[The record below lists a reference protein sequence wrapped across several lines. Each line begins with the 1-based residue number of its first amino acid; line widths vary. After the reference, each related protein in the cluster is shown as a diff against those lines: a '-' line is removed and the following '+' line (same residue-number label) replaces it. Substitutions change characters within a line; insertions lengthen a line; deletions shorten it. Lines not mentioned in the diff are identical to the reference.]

1 MPDAAST
8 SSSSDDST
16 AYVYDRHGGPPVH
29 RTVEHEALHAI
40 FSSFDRN
47 RSGSIDR
54 DELRAGLVR
63 LGHSVDGAMLTQIM
77 AACDTHEDGHISYE
91 AFIRYATQRE
101 RELREAFELIDS
113 DGSGRINAVEI
124 RAALHKLGV
133 ETADDASIRQL
144 VKRMAATNAHS
155 GGAYHAP
162 RLGKKPSGERAHEIS
177 FQQFRQFCVLLPA
190 TNTMQLFEYFE
201 GNLGIDIGE
210 GSAIPDDRRDVA
222 VPPWVT
228 LAAGAVAGVASRTAT
243 APMDRTKTMLQAG
256 MGGGSVRAAVS
267 TIFAEGGAI
276 AFFRGN
282 SANCVKIAPESAIK
296 FFAYER
302 TKLLVCRDASAP
314 TMLERFVSGGTAG
327 AIAQTVIYPLETAKT
342 RLALNSEYHGIW
354 DCLSRTAAAEGP
366 AALFRGLGAS
376 LLGVVPYA
384 GTDLMI
390 YNALKNAYAERHP
403 GREPST
409 LTFLACGAV
418 SSTIGQAVAYPLQVV
433 RTRLQA
439 QGLPGMPAYDG
450 VVDCLR
456 RTVADG
462 GVRALYNGFLP
473 NFAKALPAISISYAV
488 FEKTKRLLLGKRR
501 GLADGTS

>member
-1 MPDAAST
+1 MRRPRRRSYRRRRNRLLPRQT
-8 SSSSDDST
+8 SSF
-16 AYVYDRHGGPPVH
+16 V
-29 RTVEHEALHAI
+29 
-40 FSSFDRN
+40 
-47 RSGSIDR
+47 RS
-54 DELRAGLVR
+54 
-63 LGHSVDGAMLTQIM
+63 
-77 AACDTHEDGHISYE
+77 Y
-91 AFIRYATQRE
+91 
-101 RELREAFELIDS
+101 
-113 DGSGRINAVEI
+113 
-124 RAALHKLGV
+124 
-133 ETADDASIRQL
+133 
-144 VKRMAATNAHS
+144 
-155 GGAYHAP
+155 
-162 RLGKKPSGERAHEIS
+162 
-177 FQQFRQFCVLLPA
+177 
-190 TNTMQLFEYFE
+190 
-201 GNLGIDIGE
+201 
-210 GSAIPDDRRDVA
+210 
-222 VPPWVT
+222 
-228 LAAGAVAGVASRTAT
+228 
-243 APMDRTKTMLQAG
+243 
-256 MGGGSVRAAVS
+256 
-267 TIFAEGGAI
+267 
-276 AFFRGN
+276 
-282 SANCVKIAPESAIK
+282 
-296 FFAYER
+296 
-302 TKLLVCRDASAP
+302 
-314 TMLERFVSGGTAG
+314 
-327 AIAQTVIYPLETAKT
+327 AKT